1 MKKNVREH
9 KNVGVQFAYVLDCI
23 YNDEKDNMSDK
34 EAINY
39 FFECF
44 NKEYNNNYNK
54 RLCPNLQE
62 RISQY
67 IQGLPTCISI
77 AFTDYDI
84 INIGKSWGY
93 CTTPAKT
100 ANFVNNWFSVIAFRL
115 IQLKEKLNK

>member
-23 YNDEKDNMSDK
+23 YNDEKLDMSDK

-39 FFECF
+39 FFDCF
-44 NKEYNNNYNK
+44 DREYNDAYYK

-62 RISQY
+62 RVKEY
-67 IQGLPTCISI
+67 IKGLPSCFGVAYCID
-77 AFTDYDI
+77 TI

-93 CTTPAKT
+93 CKT
-100 ANFVNNWFSVIAFRL
+100 EKQTSNFVNNWFDVIAFRL
-115 IQLKEKLNK
+115 IQLKEKLN

>member
-1 MKKNVREH
+1 MKKNVREY

-23 YNDEKDNMSDK
+23 YNDENLEMSDK

-44 NKEYNNNYNK
+44 DKEYNDSYYK

-62 RISQY
+62 RIKEY
-67 IQGLPTCISI
+67 IKGLPTCFGV
-77 AFTDYDI
+77 AFCDDTI

-93 CTTPAKT
+93 CKT
-100 ANFVNNWFSVIAFRL
+100 EKQQRDFLDNWFSVIAFRL

>member
-54 RLCPNLQE
+54 RLYPNLQE

-100 ANFVNNWFSVIAFRL
+100 ANFVNNWFSVIAWRL
-115 IQLKEKLNK
+115 MQLKDKLNK

>member
-1 MKKNVREH
+1 MKKNVRDY

-23 YNDEKDNMSDK
+23 HNEEDSNMSDK

-44 NKEYNNNYNK
+44 DKEYNDTYYK

-62 RISQY
+62 RVKEY
-67 IQGLPTCISI
+67 INGLPSCFNIDY
-77 AFTDYDI
+77 TDYNI
-84 INIGKSWGY
+84 EQIGKTWGY
-93 CTTPAKT
+93 CKT
-100 ANFVNNWFSVIAFRL
+100 EKQTSNFVNNWFSVIAFRL

>member
-54 RLCPNLQE
+54 RLYTNLQE

-93 CTTPAKT
+93 CTTPTKT

-115 IQLKEKLNK
+115 IQLKEKLN

>member
-54 RLCPNLQE
+54 RLYPNLQE

-84 INIGKSWGY
+84 INIGKTWGY
-93 CTTPAKT
+93 CENGGKECA
-100 ANFVNNWFSVIAFRL
+100 FINNWFSVIAWRL
-115 IQLKEKLNK
+115 IQLKDKLNK

>member
-1 MKKNVREH
+1 MKKNVREN
-9 KNVGVQFAYVLDCI
+9 KNVGVQFAYILDCI

-39 FFECF
+39 FFESF

-54 RLCPNLQE
+54 RLYPNLQE

-100 ANFVNNWFSVIAFRL
+100 ANFVNNWFAVFAFRL

>member
-44 NKEYNNNYNK
+44 NKEYNDIYYK
-54 RLCPNLQE
+54 RLYPNLQE
-62 RISQY
+62 RIKEY
-67 IQGLPTCISI
+67 IKGLPTCFGV
-77 AFTDYDI
+77 AFCDDTI

-93 CTTPAKT
+93 CKT
-100 ANFVNNWFSVIAFRL
+100 EKQQCVFLDNWFSVIAWRL
-115 IQLKEKLNK
+115 IQLKDKLNK

>member
-39 FFECF
+39 FFESF

-54 RLCPNLQE
+54 RLYPNLQE

-93 CTTPAKT
+93 CTTPTKT

>member
-1 MKKNVREH
+1 MKKNVRDY

-39 FFECF
+39 FFACLD
-44 NKEYNNNYNK
+44 KEYNDSYYK

-62 RISQY
+62 RVKEY
-67 IQGLPTCISI
+67 IRGLPSC
-77 AFTDYDI
+77 FGVDYCDYNI

-93 CTTPAKT
+93 CKT
-100 ANFVNNWFSVIAFRL
+100 EKQQRVFLSNWFSVIAWRL
-115 IQLKEKLNK
+115 IQLKDKLNK

>member
-1 MKKNVREH
+1 MKKNVREY

-44 NKEYNNNYNK
+44 NEEYNYDYNK
-54 RLCPNLQE
+54 RLYPNLQK
-62 RISQY
+62 RISEY
-67 IQGLPTCISI
+67 IQGLPTCFGI
-77 AFTDYDI
+77 AFTRYDI
-84 INIGKSWGY
+84 EQIGKSWGY
-93 CTTPAKT
+93 CKT
-100 ANFVNNWFSVIAFRL
+100 EPQTLKFVNNWFDAIAFRL

>member
-1 MKKNVREH
+1 MKKNVRDI

-54 RLCPNLQE
+54 RLYPNLQE

-100 ANFVNNWFSVIAFRL
+100 ANFVNNWFDTIAFRL
-115 IQLKEKLNK
+115 IQLKEKLN